1 MLLLNVSIFESNEWT
16 ATEIEHEREPNR
28 KDIKCIHVS
37 IYTFLILLV
46 KEMY

>member
-16 ATEIEHEREPNR
+16 ATEIEHEREPKN
-28 KDIKCIHVS
+28 IKCVHVS
-37 IYTFLILLV
+37 IYTFLTPLV